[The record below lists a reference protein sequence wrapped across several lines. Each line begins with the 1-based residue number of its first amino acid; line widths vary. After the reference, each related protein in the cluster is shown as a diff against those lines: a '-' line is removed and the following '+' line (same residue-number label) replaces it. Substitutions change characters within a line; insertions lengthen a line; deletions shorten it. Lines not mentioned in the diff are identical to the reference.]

1 MSKRNGH
8 PRGQSRA
15 RDEQETE
22 GLEESQLRR
31 LLTNTIDTIEDNKTQ
46 IFDIYQNT
54 RRELDEARRRLIEL
68 KKNVAATIE
77 RVDGLAAEEQRAKQR
92 LAEVSSRFSEF
103 SEDEIRKTYEAVSI
117 IQINHLEDRGGAEG

>member
-15 RDEQETE
+15 RDERETE

-31 LLTNTIDTIEDNKTQ
+31 LLTNTIDTIEDNKTH

-54 RRELDEARRRLIEL
+54 RRELERCRDDRARGRPCR
-68 KKNVAATIE
+68 
-77 RVDGLAAEEQRAKQR
+77 
-92 LAEVSSRFSEF
+92 
-103 SEDEIRKTYEAVSI
+103 
-117 IQINHLEDRGGAEG
+117 